1 MRMYDITVFDLTE
14 EDLRKEEHVEFQKL
28 DSDETGN
35 FYLKKDHIKMDKED
49 KSTIEK
55 NAKKLLEKTS
65 AQTNIKDQGDNLIE
79 YRDFLNIVSSSLILS
94 KMILNTRLNDHEE
107 DKKKLLEMGSKKLYT
122 ESVNSFF

>member
-1 MRMYDITVFDLTE
+1 
-14 EDLRKEEHVEFQKL
+14 
-28 DSDETGN
+28 
-35 FYLKKDHIKMDKED
+35 MDKED

>member
-1 MRMYDITVFDLTE
+1 
-14 EDLRKEEHVEFQKL
+14 
-28 DSDETGN
+28 
-35 FYLKKDHIKMDKED
+35 MDKED

-79 YRDFLNIVSSSLILS
+79 YRDFLNIVSTSLILS

>member
-1 MRMYDITVFDLTE
+1 
-14 EDLRKEEHVEFQKL
+14 
-28 DSDETGN
+28 
-35 FYLKKDHIKMDKED
+35 MDKED

-94 KMILNTRLNDHEE
+94 KMMLNTRLNDHEE